1 MQSLLDDNANDAK
14 PIADCAEIALPVDSF
29 CFEARHLSGAKT
41 CPMGSYPYEGL
52 HAEAVGIDADRVQLI
67 GPEPDISIRRIV
79 VFRAK
84 EHTDQPTDPSVSHS
98 SESGD
103 VTGPTAWTEPTT
115 FHVVCAIHERVSK
128 RTYRATVH

>member
-1 MQSLLDDNANDAK
+1 
-14 PIADCAEIALPVDSF
+14 
-29 CFEARHLSGAKT
+29 
-41 CPMGSYPYEGL
+41 MGSYPYEGL

-84 EHTDQPTDPSVSHS
+84 EHTDQPTDPSVSHT

-115 FHVVCAIHERVSK
+115 LHVVCAIHERVSK
-128 RTYRATVH
+128 RTYRATVHRTVGVKRNEHLAGRGTETGLQGRAFSGAPLLNDSNITA